1 MTPSLAGF
9 REASRV
15 CSLSALLTVGLGAEL
30 YCSETSTPPPPPS
43 CLRDADGRVFFSLR
57 CSVHHRRI
65 GEPFPFVCVGHVSAD
80 TAPWEGRRGRRLA
93 ELPSGFSPALLKWSL
108 PPGGTLIRLL
118 TNRLF
123 SIILDP
129 GSHPEFQVLWR
140 AGPRGRLLQE
150 PLPGAA
156 RGGRAVCFL
165 HPSQHSA
172 GNQVNGARLHPG
184 LSVASGSTA
193 SGVLASVG
201 LGAGASQ
208 IQTIAPRCSAVLA
221 VGSAWGKQA
230 SHRSACERMGSSPSR
245 MASRWRQGCSVRPVL
260 VVRGAFPTPWPE
272 PGAGFFPVQSPVGRG
287 FGTSPMFRALVGE
300 SYVFFCLTAGIP
312 VKRCPCRLSSI
323 SASPFVELPPSGA
336 LATFCPGSPFY
347 TEVFS
352 PSYFSRPNLLSGKRN
367 QTAYILQTLKWPE
380 VLEVFFWKVGKGQFP
395 ISSFDLGRAGSDEVR
410 TRWRV
415 FLLLRCSPPRP
426 AARG

>member
-1 MTPSLAGF
+1 M
-9 REASRV
+9 
-15 CSLSALLTVGLGAEL
+15 
-30 YCSETSTPPPPPS
+30 
-43 CLRDADGRVFFSLR
+43 
-57 CSVHHRRI
+57 
-65 GEPFPFVCVGHVSAD
+65 
-80 TAPWEGRRGRRLA
+80 
-93 ELPSGFSPALLKWSL
+93 
-108 PPGGTLIRLL
+108 
-118 TNRLF
+118 
-123 SIILDP
+123 
-129 GSHPEFQVLWR
+129 
-140 AGPRGRLLQE
+140 
-150 PLPGAA
+150 
-156 RGGRAVCFL
+156 
-165 HPSQHSA
+165 
-172 GNQVNGARLHPG
+172 
-184 LSVASGSTA
+184 
-193 SGVLASVG
+193 
-201 LGAGASQ
+201 
-208 IQTIAPRCSAVLA
+208 
-221 VGSAWGKQA
+221 
-230 SHRSACERMGSSPSR
+230 
-245 MASRWRQGCSVRPVL
+245 RPVL